1 MFQPKHKFAKVC
13 LFQYSVCQQEMN
25 INISF
30 NLIVET
36 GNAAISEIARKKL
49 QREQFL
55 LSILHKLSENW
66 PYQWSNWKLKLVVEK
81 RSILL
86 ARI

>member
-1 MFQPKHKFAKVC
+1 
-13 LFQYSVCQQEMN
+13 MN

-55 LSILHKLSENW
+55 LSILHKLSEN
-66 PYQWSNWKLKLVVEK
+66 
-81 RSILL
+81 
-86 ARI
+86 